1 MMKPYAILFLFFLSV
16 FILTAG
22 GRIASSDETAF
33 FLETQS
39 LVDRGTLAIPDSIVH
54 NGSYGTDGRFYV
66 GGGIGYTLVSVPF
79 YSAGKFF
86 IGMLP
91 VPESY
96 HTFILKGFFSLANQ
110 FICALIGL
118 LFFVF
123 CRRLE
128 YSSKISF
135 FLTSALLFSTN
146 LFPYAKSSMRE
157 PLLTLCLLG
166 AAYGLFAFKTERKV
180 KHLHLAGF
188 ALFYLLNTKI
198 SYVVAL
204 PIFALYFILIYDLQ
218 LFNPFRFRDLAVL
231 FGNRM
236 FWRHGSVLI
245 FWIAAACAVIGWIN
259 YMQFGNVFSSGYTG
273 KPQPFNNPLV
283 RGLFGLLLSP
293 GKSFFLYAPVTILIF
308 WSAVKWYRRY
318 SKEAV
323 FFALLF
329 LVMLFL
335 HAKYFAWAGDGS
347 WGPRYLIPLLPFFV
361 LPLGLLFQNSL
372 EQRKK
377 MYKFAALLLYGS
389 GLLIQLGGT
398 SVYLGSYLRYIGEY
412 PYTKDFSDPE
422 FLYKSRYEP
431 AYSPVIGHWKLLGV
445 SVQKHLNGE
454 IGKIE
459 ITDSQQ
465 RIPFSDPNTVIY
477 LIDYWFMY
485 MIYAGIKM
493 VWILFMISLSLSAA
507 AAAGFGVYKV
517 VVKAE
522 GARG

>member
-1 MMKPYAILFLFFLSV
+1 MMKKHTVLFLFFLFV

-39 LVDRGTLAIPDSIVH
+39 LVEHGTLAIPDSIVH
-54 NGSYGTDGRFYV
+54 NGSYGKDGRFYV

-79 YSAGKFF
+79 YAVGKWCATL
-86 IGMLP
+86 LP
-91 VPESY
+91 VPEVY
-96 HTFILKGFFSLANQ
+96 QIFILKGFFSLANQ
-110 FICALIGL
+110 IICALIGL
-118 LFFVF
+118 LFFVY
-123 CRRLE
+123 CRRLG
-128 YSSKISF
+128 YSAKLSF
-135 FLTSALLFSTN
+135 FLTAALLFSTN

-166 AAYGLFAFKTERKV
+166 AAYGLFVYRTERKI
-180 KHLHLAGF
+180 KYLHLAGF

-198 SYVVAL
+198 SFIVVL
-204 PIFALYFILIYDLQ
+204 PLFAIYFILICSPEV
-218 LFNPFRFRDLAVL
+218 FTFRGLVPIFR
-231 FGNRM
+231 NRM
-236 FWRHGSVLI
+236 FWKDGSVLI
-245 FWIAAACAVIGWIN
+245 VWIAAAGVVIGLIN
-259 YMQFGNVFSSGYTG
+259 YAQFGNIFSSGYTG
-273 KPQPFNNPLV
+273 KPQPFNNPLG

-293 GKSFFLYAPVTILIF
+293 GKSFFIYAPITILIF
-308 WSAVKWYRRY
+308 WAAVKWYRRFP
-318 SKEAV
+318 KEAM
-323 FFALLF
+323 FFVLLF

-347 WGPRYLIPLLPFFV
+347 WGPRYLIPLIPFFI

-377 MYKFAALLLYGS
+377 LYKFAAILLFGI
-389 GLLIQLGGT
+389 GFLIQLGGT
-398 SVYLGSYLRYIGEY
+398 SIYLGSYLRYIGEF
-412 PYTKDFSDPE
+412 PYTRDFSDPE

-445 SVQKHLNGE
+445 SVQKHLTGE

-459 ITDSQQ
+459 ITDSQK
-465 RIPFSDPNTVIY
+465 RIPLSDPNAVIY

-485 MIYAGIKM
+485 MFYAGIKM
-493 VWILFMISLSLSAA
+493 GWVLFLVSCNFFAA
-507 AAAGFGVYKV
+507 AAAGFGVYKTI
-517 VVKAE
+517 VKAE